1 MSPAGEFVCET
12 VRIDG
17 STVSFDGN
25 DFTEDLFGRNRFIKG
40 A

>member
-1 MSPAGEFVCET
+1 MGPAGKFVAEA
-12 VRIDG
+12 VRIKA

-25 DFTEDLFGRNRFIKG
+25 DFTEDLFGRNWFIKG